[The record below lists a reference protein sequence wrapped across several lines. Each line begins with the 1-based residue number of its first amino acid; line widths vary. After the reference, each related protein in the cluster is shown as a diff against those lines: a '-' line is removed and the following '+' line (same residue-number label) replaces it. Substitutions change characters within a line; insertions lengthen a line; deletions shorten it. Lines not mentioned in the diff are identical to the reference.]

1 MYILTSLFIWGWF
14 LILRIVLFDSPFHNM
29 TFIVLL
35 QSLCFIDGNGIN
47 DMEET
52 EITMNV
58 IFNDIYV
65 PRSDDICFNK
75 VL

>member
-1 MYILTSLFIWGWF
+1 
-14 LILRIVLFDSPFHNM
+14 M